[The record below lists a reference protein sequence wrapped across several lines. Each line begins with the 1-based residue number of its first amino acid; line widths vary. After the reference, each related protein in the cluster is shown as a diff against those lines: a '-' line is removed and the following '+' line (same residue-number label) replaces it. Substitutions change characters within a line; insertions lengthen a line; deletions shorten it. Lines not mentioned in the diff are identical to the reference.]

1 MIQKTAGELSKKAK
15 SDNTNYN
22 MLEIGH
28 AVTDDIHEELRKCRE
43 IHNKI
48 FDEDEYCLV
57 RQCAMDSLIDN
68 AKRYKYFATLY
79 LPKPRPD
86 QTVFLYN
93 KPLDLIKKR
102 LWTLPSAARMAQLA
116 STNVLVDKKYQEM
129 QAWSVAFFKGTFWD
143 FIRYQHGIDM
153 LSEIEYISVHR
164 EELIKAGCKVP
175 PSRVADPFDFS
186 KIHIQKVVDPQEAL
200 LN

>member
-1 MIQKTAGELSKKAK
+1 MISKTAGELSNQAKK
-15 SDNTNYN
+15 DTTNYN
-22 MLEIGH
+22 MLEVGH
-28 AVTDDIHEELRKCRE
+28 AVTDDVLKELRKCRE

-57 RQCAMDSLIDN
+57 RQCASDPLISN
-68 AKRYKYFATLY
+68 AKRYKYYAFLY
-79 LPKPRPD
+79 LPQPRPD

-116 STNVLVDKKYQEM
+116 STTCIVDKKYNEM

-153 LSEIEYISVHR
+153 LSESEYISAHR
-164 EELIKAGCKVP
+164 EELVKAGCKI
-175 PSRVADPFDFS
+175 PSSNTSDPFDFS
-186 KIHIQKVVDPQEAL
+186 KIHIKKVVDPQKSL
-200 LN
+200 LD